1 MWVNGIGGQEWR
13 AQGSEP
19 LLGIKEHLPKEG
31 VMKPGLEDQEFKPIL
46 S

>member
-1 MWVNGIGGQEWR
+1 MGGQKWS

-19 LLGIKEHLPKEG
+19 LPGVKEHLPKEG
-31 VMKPGLEDQEFKPIL
+31 ITELRLEDQEFKPIL